1 MSIPTIRW
9 RPGRLGYRE
18 QGIVLLEAII
28 DVQRKVRNVRVL
40 RSIPALDQAA
50 IDAVR
55 QWEYEPTLLDGQPV
69 PII

>member
-1 MSIPTIRW
+1 MFRRSVVGLAGVLVFLQVW
-9 RPGRLGYRE
+9 RSSLATPAE
-18 QGIVLLEAII
+18 
-28 DVQRKVRNVRVL
+28 VRNVRVL
-40 RSIPALDQAA
+40 RAIPALDQAA